1 MTTARAAVFVAP
13 REPLALREYPVP
25 EPGPGEVLVAITQ
38 ANVCGSDLHIWRG
51 EMERMGRLPATV
63 LGHEMTG
70 RIAALGAGV
79 RTDFLGET
87 VREGDRIAWMYY
99 RSCGRCRPCSRGL
112 GHACLWSLASVY
124 RPCEL
129 PPHFVG
135 GFADYYLI
143 QAGQAFFRAPEELS
157 DSELAGANCALAQV
171 LYGFERAGLRLGE
184 SVAIQGA
191 GGLGA
196 YAVAVAVAS
205 GASPVIVIDSVPERL
220 EFARA
225 MGADV
230 ILSLTDLPDARART
244 QEVQKLTG
252 GWGADVVVEVAG
264 TASPYPEGIRM
275 LARGGR
281 YLALGS
287 IVPGQT
293 FAADPSLFIG
303 PNRSLIGVSL
313 YPPATLRAALDF
325 LRRYRHRF
333 PFGQVTS
340 TTFSLEQI
348 NEAFRLAD
356 QARQQRGAPS
366 RIGVRPH
373 AERTENSGGQSS

>member
-1 MTTARAAVFVAP
+1 
-13 REPLALREYPVP
+13 
-25 EPGPGEVLVAITQ
+25 
-38 ANVCGSDLHIWRG
+38 
-51 EMERMGRLPATV
+51 
-63 LGHEMTG
+63 
-70 RIAALGAGV
+70 
-79 RTDFLGET
+79 
-87 VREGDRIAWMYY
+87 
-99 RSCGRCRPCSRGL
+99 
-112 GHACLWSLASVY
+112 
-124 RPCEL
+124 
-129 PPHFVG
+129 
-135 GFADYYLI
+135 
-143 QAGQAFFRAPEELS
+143 
-157 DSELAGANCALAQV
+157 
-171 LYGFERAGLRLGE
+171 
-184 SVAIQGA
+184 
-191 GGLGA
+191 
-196 YAVAVAVAS
+196 
-205 GASPVIVIDSVPERL
+205 
-220 EFARA
+220 
-225 MGADV
+225 
-230 ILSLTDLPDARART
+230 
-244 QEVQKLTG
+244 
-252 GWGADVVVEVAG
+252 
-264 TASPYPEGIRM
+264 M